1 LWIDGQSRRAPAT
14 AFLFFS
20 NQHTPKGFP
29 GIFNNFQQKIV
40 EARAELFFPRPLKLR
55 VNC

>member
-40 EARAELFFPRPLKLR
+40 EARAELFFPRPLKLCR
-55 VNC
+55 QS